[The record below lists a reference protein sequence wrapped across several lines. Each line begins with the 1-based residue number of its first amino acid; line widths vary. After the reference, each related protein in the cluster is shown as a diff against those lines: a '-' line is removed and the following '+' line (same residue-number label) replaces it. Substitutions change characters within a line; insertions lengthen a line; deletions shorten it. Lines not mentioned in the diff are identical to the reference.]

1 MKSTNVSAPGGRDGG
16 RMKRAW
22 VLLALLPLIA
32 APFLLAPGDDRALPI
47 GLGLYAL
54 GAVVW
59 LLLLRLCSDSRR
71 ALVIGS
77 ACGALFAFVLSPLVF
92 SISRSPSGIG
102 DSTAGRAI
110 AFVALYLASIV
121 FGAAIALERVR
132 RDVAEKVDAGPG
144 PAASPLL
151 KVCDTSVL
159 IDGRIAEMAE
169 AGFVDGE
176 LVIPQFILRELQSI
190 ADSSDQLKRNRGRRG
205 LDIVK
210 RLQETKGITVS
221 IPATDYADEKE
232 VDHKLIHLAFD
243 LNAALITNDFNLN
256 KVARVRSIKVL
267 NLNDLVNA
275 LKTIY
280 LPGELIVTSV
290 TRAGK
295 EPNQGVAYLDDGT
308 MVVVDGGAA
317 YVGRPV
323 RVCVTNI
330 HQTTAGRMIFSRFEE
345 AVGRKGEGEEKSS

>member
-1 MKSTNVSAPGGRDGG
+1 
-16 RMKRAW
+16 MKRAW
-22 VLLALLPLIA
+22 VFLALLPLIV
-32 APFLLAPGDDRALPI
+32 APFLLAPGNDLDLAI
-47 GLGLYAL
+47 GLGLY
-54 GAVVW
+54 VVGSVGW
-59 LLLLRLCSDSRR
+59 LVLLRLCSDSRR
-71 ALVIGS
+71 ALAIGV
-77 ACGALFAFVLSPLVF
+77 AGGALFAFALSPLIH

-102 DSTAGRAI
+102 DSPAGRAI
-110 AFVALYLASIV
+110 GFVGVYLVSII

-132 RDVAEKVDAGPG
+132 RDLAEKNTVMKLESEL
-144 PAASPLL
+144 SPLL

-176 LVIPQFILRELQSI
+176 LIIPQFILRELQSI

-210 RLQETKGITVS
+210 RLQEIKGITVS
-221 IPATDYADEKE
+221 IPATDFADEKE

-317 YVGRPV
+317 YVGRPI

-345 AVGRKGEGEEKSS
+345 AVGRKGEGEEKNS